1 MSKEVNIIGI
11 DRCRFSISTIAIDR
25 SVFKM
30 HIEEGK
36 TVEIV
41 DINSGEI
48 IGISEFDMTIKGVA
62 LNDKDD
68 YTIKLELMKKLGITF
83 VLDVNVPKLLYNS
96 NENNV
101 NNLEHLAKVNAII
114 EKKLKEVGVIVDMEK
129 AKLTSIEVNINNN
142 NPKLYDSFKML
153 KKGMLNGSDKVFS
166 TENKEGLESL
176 MIKNSYLKVKIYNK
190 AKQLDDTFQLRHNES
205 LIRIEVSTSHKKTMD
220 TLSYHNPTVE
230 GIIKNWDKLEKWF
243 KDTLKKQIKTPTDKF
258 NQSVI
263 DSMVEQ
269 LKEGHKTYD
278 VLIEEGIKGNL
289 VDIELFSK
297 AMKKYYK
304 EVGKTKPHSVIN
316 NTKKRL
322 ENKNKAL
329 YDSLVGNI
337 ETLDKLWKDL
347 GIK

>member
-48 IGISEFDMTIKGVA
+48 IGISDFDMTIKGVA

-243 KDTLKKQIKTPTDKF
+243 KDTLKKQIKQPTDKF

-337 ETLDKLWKDL
+337 EILDKLWKDL

>member
-30 HIEEGK
+30 HIEEGQ
-36 TVEIV
+36 TVEITDV
-41 DINSGEI
+41 DSGEI

-114 EKKLKEVGVIVDMEK
+114 EKKLKDVGVIVDMKK
-129 AKLTSIEVNINNN
+129 AKLTSIEVNINND

-220 TLSYHNPTVE
+220 TLSYHNPTID

-243 KDTLKKQIKTPTDKF
+243 KDTLKKQIKQPTDKF

-322 ENKNKAL
+322 KSKNEDL
-329 YDSLVGNI
+329 YNSLVGNM
-337 ETLDKLWKDL
+337 ETLDNLWKDL
-347 GIK
+347 GI

>member
-1 MSKEVNIIGI
+1 MQHSNNRIGI

-30 HIEEGK
+30 HIEEGQ

-48 IGISEFDMTIKGVA
+48 IGISDFDMTIKGVA

-83 VLDVNVPKLLYNS
+83 VLDVNVPKLLYNT

-114 EKKLKEVGVIVDMEK
+114 EKKLKDVGVIVDMEK
-129 AKLTSIEVNINNN
+129 AKLTSIEVNINNDN
-142 NPKLYDSFKML
+142 SKLYDSFKML

-269 LKEGHKTYD
+269 LKEGHKAYY
-278 VLIEEGIKGNL
+278 VLI
-289 VDIELFSK
+289 
-297 AMKKYYK
+297 
-304 EVGKTKPHSVIN
+304 
-316 NTKKRL
+316 
-322 ENKNKAL
+322 
-329 YDSLVGNI
+329 
-337 ETLDKLWKDL
+337 
-347 GIK
+347 